1 MRSEEEINDLEKD
14 IVKQNTKLKSID
26 YEIASLNENINKLEK
41 EKTGLSSNLDY
52 TSNKIKTIE
61 EKIKED
67 DYLSYSGYTEQFSY
81 SVNSG
86 DHSINLQAALSDNE
100 EEGRTHLYLGTP
112 LVFSDF

>member
-1 MRSEEEINDLEKD
+1 MIEGAYDEIKSTREK
-14 IVKQNTKLKSID
+14 KN
-26 YEIASLNENINKLEK
+26 IAK
-41 EKTGLSSNLDY
+41 
-52 TSNKIKTIE
+52 KIFRVFNGEIE